1 MENFEVE
8 KVELSLVVNGR
19 FMKIFFPSIDK
30 DLIIAKA
37 KDVNQDPVGYQMEI
51 APQYGHTSQVFRM
64 KELLHI
70 RKHISRSDID
80 KNLDLIQKKARED
93 KLKFMI
99 SYPKDWVY

>member
-37 KDVNQDPVGYQMEI
+37 KDVN
-51 APQYGHTSQVFRM
+51 
-64 KELLHI
+64 
-70 RKHISRSDID
+70 
-80 KNLDLIQKKARED
+80 
-93 KLKFMI
+93 
-99 SYPKDWVY
+99 